1 MSEPP
6 VDTTLLRRA
15 LGAFVTG
22 VTVVTTRNAAG
33 EPVGLTVNS
42 FNAVSLTPPLVLWS
56 LSLRAA
62 SFKAFEQAGHFAVNV
77 LAEDQREVSE
87 TFAKSGGEK
96 FTDVA
101 WRSGHAEMPLLEGT
115 SASFI
120 CRNANRYPGGDHLIF
135 VGEVLSFQ
143 QHRRGP
149 LAYVNGRYLE
159 LHSPTDGTEIVV
171 KPGDAIA
178 SR

>member
-1 MSEPP
+1 VSDAA

-22 VTVVTTRNAAG
+22 VTVVTTRNARG
-33 EPVGLTVNS
+33 DPVGLTVNS

-62 SFKAFEQAGHFAVNV
+62 SFETFEQADHFAVNV
-77 LAEDQREVSE
+77 LAADQRGLSEV
-87 TFAKSGGEK
+87 FARTGGNK
-96 FTDVA
+96 FADIA
-101 WRSGHAEMPLLEGT
+101 WHGGPADMPLLDGVC
-115 SASFI
+115 ASFT

-143 QHRRGP
+143 RHGRSP
-149 LAYVNGRYLE
+149 LAYANGSYTE
-159 LHSPTDGTEIVV
+159 LYDSSNPAQAGAIAD
-171 KPGDAIA
+171 DAIT
-178 SR
+178 SG